1 METFHFSE
9 TVQVLSNPTSITQSI
24 IDSQYHK
31 NQPLLTQSSTHNNI
45 QQPGCGKSN
54 ELLST
59 LGITQGNL
67 RLTLPPTSLD

>member
-1 METFHFSE
+1 METFHFPE
-9 TVQVLSNPTSITQSI
+9 TVQVLSNPTFITQSS